1 MKEPVLAETMS
12 SRLKPDSGS
21 LQENKLVQQTTVRK
35 SNLRCTQQEALAENA
50 KLAQLLLNAKNKG
63 ARSSKGAACAAK
75 SSAHAATKDASQ
87 VRSVRTKANDA
98 AATATASADIAC
110 WKREIAVAEANAA
123 DAEAR
128 RLGAEANLASAQE
141 RAARQIKEQ
150 RARFAQMQQMVASV
164 AAEADAKAQEL
175 SELRVASVTWA
186 ETEVKLR
193 GEVRALRQ
201 QAAVAIRAKA
211 LQTVELAES
220 EARNA
225 ALAEQLSSADWK
237 RDGGWHKVEHWSS
250 CVRWCVAHLGF
261 GAAA

>member
-1 MKEPVLAETMS
+1 MKADMS
-12 SRLKPDSGS
+12 ELSPDSGS
-21 LQENKLVQQTTVRK
+21 LQENKVTVRK
-35 SNLRCTQQEALAENA
+35 GLAAAVGNLRCTQQEALAENA

-87 VRSVRTKANDA
+87 VRSVRINANSA
-98 AATATASADIAC
+98 VATATASADVAC
-110 WKREIAVAEANAA
+110 WKREIAV
-123 DAEAR
+123 
-128 RLGAEANLASAQE
+128 AEANLASAQE

-150 RARFAQMQQMVASV
+150 RARFAQMQQVVASV
-164 AAEADAKAQEL
+164 AAKADAKAQEL

-225 ALAEQLSSADWK
+225 TLAEQLSSADWK
-237 RDGGWHKVEHWSS
+237 SAPSGGKRDGDGWSP
-250 CVRWCVAHLGF
+250 CVRWCAAHLGF